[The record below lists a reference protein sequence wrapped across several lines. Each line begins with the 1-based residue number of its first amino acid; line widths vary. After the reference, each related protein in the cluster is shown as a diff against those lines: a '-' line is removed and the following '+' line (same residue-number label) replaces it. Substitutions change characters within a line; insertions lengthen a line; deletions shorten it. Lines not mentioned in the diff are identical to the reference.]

1 MKSLL
6 AFMSH
11 LMLFLTLA
19 TLVTAFAAFLAHKL
33 KQRRKP
39 ARDTPSTRAKQSAPS
54 MVQAYEPRRDKTVK
68 VQG

>member
-1 MKSLL
+1 MKGLL

-19 TLVTAFAAFLAHKL
+19 TLVTAFASFIAHKL

-39 ARDTPSTRAKQSAPS
+39 TRETPTTRGKHGGPS
-54 MVQAYEPRRDKTVK
+54 MVQAYEPRRDKPIRA
-68 VQG
+68 QD